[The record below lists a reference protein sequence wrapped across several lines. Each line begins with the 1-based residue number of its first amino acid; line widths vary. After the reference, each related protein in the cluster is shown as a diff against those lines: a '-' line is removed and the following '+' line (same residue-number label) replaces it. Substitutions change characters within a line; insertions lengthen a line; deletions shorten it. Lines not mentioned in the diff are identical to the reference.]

1 MKPSEDDLISQIKK
15 TMASHEEPYLP
26 GAWEKFNER
35 AAAEKKPVFG
45 LYKILSIAAMLLVCT
60 FVFLYVDKVVE
71 NPKPEL
77 SKKQITP
84 KEQQQQPDAALPEI
98 PEESVIIPEL
108 ERSIYT
114 ARSKSASEVMDSVID
129 NALEQAYVYQ
139 AVDSAAI
146 LQQNA
151 ILTAP
156 EQDNQLQNL
165 ATNRSL
171 QLNRGLS
178 LSAKIAAP
186 TIAPL
191 PAEQQ
196 QSATARGF
204 EHFLEQ
210 ETLLTTAKMKAAEKP
225 ASQQQD
231 KWELGLMVAP
241 SIGNNNKLNL
251 GYGVSMA
258 YALSKKVE
266 VVSGITYNDMHASN
280 QVAQPPLN
288 TAAFFSGESK
298 NLQSVE
304 ASVSGLDIPLGIK
317 YNLSKK
323 VYANVG
329 VSAFAVLN
337 ERKNN
342 TYVQE
347 TSMQTVST
355 APGTAGEMRIV
366 VMNQR
371 VTEKA
376 PDPSVGDKYIGF
388 YNLSFGVRQPLSKK
402 NTLSFE
408 PFVKLPMKETAADN
422 LRLIG
427 TGIKLKL
434 DF

>member
-35 AAAEKKPVFG
+35 ATDDKKPVFS
-45 LYKILSIAAMLLVCT
+45 LYKILSIAAMLLVCA

-71 NPKPEL
+71 NPKTEIAKKRTTPAEQQLPDADLPEL
-77 SKKQITP
+77 S
-84 KEQQQQPDAALPEI
+84 
-98 PEESVIIPEL
+98 EETIKIPEL
-108 ERSIYT
+108 DRSIYT
-114 ARSKSASEVMDSVID
+114 AKSKSASEVMDSVID

-139 AVDSAAI
+139 AIDSAAI
-146 LQQNA
+146 LQQSS
-151 ILTAP
+151 ILMAP
-156 EQDNQLQNL
+156 EEDNQLQNL
-165 ATNRSL
+165 AATRSL
-171 QLNRGLS
+171 QLSRGLS
-178 LSAKIAAP
+178 LRTKITPP
-186 TIAPL
+186 TIVPL
-191 PAEQQ
+191 ATGQQ
-196 QSATARGF
+196 QSETARNF
-204 EHFLEQ
+204 QSFLEKEQ
-210 ETLLTTAKMKAAEKP
+210 LLTTAKSKSTESAAK
-225 ASQQQD
+225 QQQD

-251 GYGVSMA
+251 AYGVSMA
-258 YALSKKVE
+258 YALSRKVE
-266 VVSGITYNDMHASN
+266 LVSGITYNDMHASN
-280 QVAQPPLN
+280 QVPAAPVN

-342 TYVQE
+342 TYIQE

-355 APGTAGEMRIV
+355 DPGTAGEMRIV
-366 VMNQR
+366 VMNQK

-388 YNLSFGVRQPLSKK
+388 YNLSFGVKQPLSKK
-402 NTLSFE
+402 NTLSLE
-408 PFVKLPMKETAADN
+408 PFVRLPMKETSADN

>member
-1 MKPSEDDLISQIKK
+1 MKPSEDELISQIKK
-15 TMASHEEPYLP
+15 TMASHEEPYVA

-35 AAAEKKPVFG
+35 AADDKKPVFG
-45 LYKILSIAAMLLVCT
+45 LYKILSIAAMLLVCA
-60 FVFLYVDKVVE
+60 FVFLYVDKVVD
-71 NPKPEL
+71 NPKTEVAKKKTTPAEQQNPDIALPEL
-77 SKKQITP
+77 S
-84 KEQQQQPDAALPEI
+84 
-98 PEESVIIPEL
+98 EEPIKIPEL

-114 ARSKSASEVMDSVID
+114 AKSKSASEVMDSLID
-129 NALEQAYVYQ
+129 NSLEQAYVYQ
-139 AVDSAAI
+139 AIDSAAI
-146 LQQNA
+146 LQQSA
-151 ILTAP
+151 ILMAP
-156 EQDNQLQNL
+156 DQDNQLQNL
-165 ATNRSL
+165 AATRRL
-171 QLNRGLS
+171 QLSRGLS
-178 LSAKIAAP
+178 LHTKIAPP
-186 TIAPL
+186 TIAAL
-191 PAEQQ
+191 AGEQQ
-196 QSATARGF
+196 QTEGARNF
-204 EHFLEQ
+204 ESFLEKEQ
-210 ETLLTTAKMKAAEKP
+210 LLTTAKLKSAESP
-225 ASQQQD
+225 AKQQQD

-241 SIGNNNKLNL
+241 SFGNNNKLNF

-258 YALSKKVE
+258 YALSRKVE

-280 QVAQPPLN
+280 QVPSAPVN

-304 ASVSGLDIPLGIK
+304 ASVSGIDIPLGIK

-323 VYANVG
+323 IYANVG

-342 TYVQE
+342 TYIQE

-355 APGTAGEMRIV
+355 DPGTAGEMRIV

-388 YNLSFGVRQPLSKK
+388 YNLSFGVKQPLSKK
-402 NTLSFE
+402 NTLSLE
-408 PFVKLPMKETAADN
+408 PFVKLPMKETAGDN